1 MIDTIRTEFL
11 KIRTTRTAG
20 GLLVGLLLLAGLA
33 LWGMIANA
41 TPAELATGLAST
53 HVLIAVLVAI
63 PVIVLVLGIRSFTD
77 EVRYGSIVPTF
88 LATPNRRRVLAAK
101 VIVIAATSTA
111 FALFTMAF
119 GVAVVIAYLSLQ
131 GIPSAV
137 AWGAIAS
144 MTGKVLVIT
153 ALWSTIGVAV
163 GAVIRHQVA
172 AIVGALGWLLVVESL
187 VSSIVP
193 GPARWLPGQA
203 GVIALGIDPQTS
215 ATLGAVVFAGWAAVA
230 VTAAAISLTRRDVA

>member
-33 LWGMIANA
+33 LWAMIANA
-41 TPAELATGLAST
+41 TRAELATGLAST
-53 HVLIAVLVAI
+53 HVLVAVLVAI

-77 EVRYGSIVPTF
+77 EVRHGSIVPTF
-88 LATPNRRRVLAAK
+88 LATPDRRRVLAAK
-101 VIVIAATSTA
+101 VIVIAATSA
-111 FALFTMAF
+111 VFALVAMAF
-119 GVAVVIAYLSLQ
+119 GVAVVIAYLSTQ
-131 GIPSAV
+131 GIPHAV

-163 GAVIRHQVA
+163 GAVVRHQVA
-172 AIVGALGWLLVVESL
+172 AIVGALGWVLIAESL

-203 GVIALGIDPQTS
+203 GAIALGIDPQTS
-215 ATLGAVVFAGWAAVA
+215 AILGAVVFAGWAAVA
-230 VTAAAISLTRRDVA
+230 MTAAAVSLTRRDVA

>member
-88 LATPNRRRVLAAK
+88 LATPDRRRVLAAK

-111 FALFTMAF
+111 FALVTMAF
-119 GVAVVIAYLSLQ
+119 GVAVAIAYLSIQ

-172 AIVGALGWLLVVESL
+172 AIVGAMGWLLVVESL
-187 VSSIVP
+187 LSSIVP

>member
-1 MIDTIRTEFL
+1 MIDTIRSEFL

-33 LWGMIANA
+33 LWAMIANA

-53 HVLIAVLVAI
+53 QVLVAVLVAI
-63 PVIVLVLGIRSFTD
+63 PAIVLVLGIRSFTD
-77 EVRYGSIVPTF
+77 EVRHGSIVPTF
-88 LATPNRRRVLAAK
+88 LATPDRRRVLAAK
-101 VIVIAATSTA
+101 VIVIAATSAA
-111 FALFTMAF
+111 FALVAMAF
-119 GVAVVIAYLSLQ
+119 GVAVVIAYLSTQ

-144 MTGKVLVIT
+144 TTGKVLVIT

-172 AIVGALGWLLVVESL
+172 AIVGALGWLLIGESL

-215 ATLGAVVFAGWAAVA
+215 AILGAVVFAGWAAVA
-230 VTAAAISLTRRDVA
+230 VTAAAISLMRRDVA

>member
-33 LWGMIANA
+33 LWAMIATA

-53 HVLIAVLVAI
+53 QVLVAVLVAI
-63 PVIVLVLGIRSFTD
+63 PAIVLVLGIRSFTD
-77 EVRYGSIVPTF
+77 EVRHGSIVPTF
-88 LATPNRRRVLAAK
+88 LATPDRRRVLAAK
-101 VIVIAATSTA
+101 VIVIAATSAA
-111 FALFTMAF
+111 FALVAMAF
-119 GVAVVIAYLSLQ
+119 GLAVVIAYLSTQ
-131 GIPSAV
+131 GIPYAV

-172 AIVGALGWLLVVESL
+172 AIVGALGWLLIGESL

-215 ATLGAVVFAGWAAVA
+215 AILGAVVFAGWAAVA
-230 VTAAAISLTRRDVA
+230 VTAAVISLTRRDVA